1 MVWTADEWRRMTARI
16 HVLPI
21 HVANQIAAGE
31 VIERPASV
39 VKELL
44 ENALDAGA
52 TSIQIDIGFGGLNH
66 IIVHDNGCGILSEDL
81 PLALAPHATSKLST
95 LDDLCTIG
103 TMGFRGEALASI
115 ASVSRLTIQSRAT
128 SELHATQLQLD
139 EQGIH
144 VTPFP
149 RTVGTTVEIRDLFF
163 NAPVRK
169 KFLKSELLEFLAIET
184 VVKRF
189 ALSEPVIAVQLIHN
203 GKQRLNLP
211 TAPCE
216 SSRQAR
222 LKKLFGKSFLE
233 QAMTLNVAQDNM
245 TLTGVVS
252 HPSFGR
258 SQQDKQWL
266 YINKRMVK
274 DKLLMH
280 AIKVAYEP
288 FIYPGRHS
296 AYLLYFNIDSKH
308 VDVNVH
314 PTKHEVRFSN
324 PRTVHDFIYSSISE
338 VIHQLPLQQQSSRAP
353 NLSFK
358 QTNAVAV
365 ASLQTS
371 SWSTLNKR
379 YAMLSFEGVPYL
391 VDIIRMRQ
399 NSRLLQLQSQV
410 LPWPT
415 RLLLVPVTMQVEQA
429 ISLHRV
435 YQPIL
440 LSMGFVFEVLDENQ
454 IKIVSIPLSFPLL
467 DCRYLMQHLNESDST
482 QPELFHLLLKSDGWD
497 LTLMTTDEKDS
508 WMQFWLDQMKYQQ
521 AMPYSLVLNENQ
533 CEAFFCE

>member
-1 MVWTADEWRRMTARI
+1 MISRI
-16 HVLPI
+16 NVLPH

-44 ENALDAGA
+44 ENALDAQA

-66 IIVHDNGCGILSEDL
+66 IIVHDNGMGIVSDDL
-81 PLALAPHATSKLST
+81 PLAIAPHATSKLNT
-95 LDDLCTIG
+95 LDDLYMIG

-115 ASVSRLTIQSRAT
+115 ASVSRLTIQSRSM
-128 SELHATQLQLD
+128 SELHATRLQLD
-139 EQGIH
+139 ERGLH
-144 VTPFP
+144 VAPYA

-189 ALSEPVIAVQLIHN
+189 ALSEPAIALKLIHN

-211 TAPCE
+211 SAQCE
-216 SSRQAR
+216 STRQAR

-233 QAMTLNVAQDNM
+233 QAMALNVSQGNM
-245 TLTGVVS
+245 TLTGWVS
-252 HPSFGR
+252 HPNFGR
-258 SQQDKQWL
+258 SQQDKQWV

-280 AIKVAYEP
+280 AIKIAYEP
-288 FIYPGRHS
+288 YIYPGRHS
-296 AYLLYFNIDSKH
+296 VYLLYFNIASGH

-324 PRTVHDFIYSSISE
+324 PREVHDFIYSSISE
-338 VIHQLPLQQQSSRAP
+338 VIHQLPAQQEPRPISSGSIKNAYTQSY
-353 NLSFK
+353 
-358 QTNAVAV
+358 V
-365 ASLQTS
+365 SLRSS
-371 SWSTLNKR
+371 SWKILNKR
-379 YAMLSFEGVPYL
+379 YAILSFEEESYL
-391 VDIIRMRQ
+391 VDIVRMRQ
-399 NSRLLQLQSQV
+399 NSLLLHMKSLE

-415 RLLLVPVTMQVEQA
+415 RPLLVPVTLQLEHVNQ
-429 ISLHRV
+429 LHAE

-440 LSMGFVFEVLDENQ
+440 LSLGFIFEILDQNQ
-454 IKIVSIPLSFPLL
+454 IKIKIVSIPLDLPML
-467 DCRYLMQHLNESDST
+467 DVRYLMQHLNEVSPT
-482 QPELFHLLLKSDGWD
+482 QQELTHLLLKSDGWD
-497 LTLMTTDEKDS
+497 LTMITAEEEES
-508 WMQFWLDQMKYQQ
+508 WMSFWLDAMKSKQG
-521 AMPYSLVLNENQ
+521 MPYSVLLNENQ